1 MGHLYVLYRFAYL
14 IYDLLTFGRHPL
26 VSAFFI
32 GMGVLALAVY
42 WRRGRRWR
50 R

>member
-1 MGHLYVLYRFAYL
+1 MGHLYVLYRLGYI
-14 IYDLLTFGRHPL
+14 IYDMLTFGRHPW
-26 VSAFFI
+26 VSAFWLA
-32 GMGVLALAVY
+32 MGVLALAVY